1 MSEHSHVRVTRSAV
15 TFGILGALELVFG
28 SYFHNPAVVAIGG
41 HDLFGDTLSPIL
53 VVFVSWLAI
62 RIEGHFR
69 CQGEVWAGFIV
80 GVGNILLIGVL
91 AVLTAPKVVTYDLV
105 MIGLIAGTVSLI
117 VNFYWWL
124 RLRPLEHEG
133 SHMDALA
140 KHFRLDA
147 IASGIV
153 AFGGV
158 IAYLYH
164 TTWIALLA
172 AVLVL
177 AITLWDT
184 VPDLISLSK
193 RFHRRDNHP
202 L

>member
-1 MSEHSHVRVTRSAV
+1 MSEHSHTKVAGSAV
-15 TFGILGALELVFG
+15 TFGILGALELIFG
-28 SYFHNPAVVAIGG
+28 SFFHNPAVVAIGG
-41 HDLFGDTLSPIL
+41 HDLFGDTLSPML
-53 VVFVSWLAI
+53 VVFVAWLTV

-105 MIGLIAGTVSLI
+105 KIGLIAGTVSLI
-117 VNFYWWL
+117 VNFYWWR
-124 RLRPLEHEG
+124 RLRQFEHEG

-153 AFGGV
+153 GCGGV
-158 IAYLYH
+158 IAYAYH
-164 TTWIALLA
+164 ATWIALLA

-177 AITLWDT
+177 VITLWDT
-184 VPDLISLSK
+184 VPDLIDLAK

-202 L
+202 Q